1 MKITSA
7 KLACFSPTG
16 TSRAIVQAISEGLSI
31 NDFELVDMTKPEVRQ
46 KKLQTTNNELLVV
59 AMPVYSGRLP
69 VLAENWLNDISLSGT
84 PTICVA
90 VYGNREYD
98 DALLELQD
106 LVKKQGGV
114 PLACAAFIGEH
125 SFSAEGTPIAV
136 SRPDKQDLEKACAFG
151 TAVQKVI
158 DSFEQ
163 NLEIPEIAVPGNRP
177 YKERSKGAPL
187 DFIEIGENCTECGVC
202 ASVCPTGAISK
213 ALPTETDLAKCIRC
227 CACIKACPVHAR
239 SMKEGAMMDIARK
252 LSSMCAERKEPVT
265 FFPN

>member
-16 TSRAIVQAISEGLSI
+16 TSRSIIKAIGNGLSI
-31 NDFELVDMTKPEVRQ
+31 TELELVDITKPEVRQ
-46 KKLQTTNNELLVV
+46 KALQTASDELLVV

-69 VLAENWLNDISLSGT
+69 AFTESWLNSMSLAGT
-84 PTICVA
+84 PTVCVA

-106 LVKKQGGV
+106 IVRQQGGV
-114 PLACAAFIGEH
+114 PVACAAFIGEH

-136 SRPDKQDLEKACAFG
+136 ARPDAQDLEKANAFG
-151 TAVQKVI
+151 SAVRSTI
-158 DSFEQ
+158 DSFSPESASA
-163 NLEIPEIAVPGNRP
+163 EIAVPGKRP

-187 DFIEIGENCTECGVC
+187 DFIEISGNCTECGFC
-202 ASVCPTGAISK
+202 ASVCPSGAISK
-213 ALPTETDLAKCIRC
+213 AMPASTDFAKCIRC
-227 CACIKACPVHAR
+227 CACIKACPEEAR

-252 LSSMCAERKEPVT
+252 LSTMCSDRKEPVT
-265 FFPN
+265 FFAN